1 MPTKSLRI
9 LVFDKRHSQRLEV
22 ERLLNEHGYY
32 RIAPLESFADLLC
45 LVDRAFMTFD
55 LLIMHGDSIDET
67 KFGFDLEM
75 FCRNSPGIRHVL
87 IYDGQPVDVTEIDW
101 KSSQVI
107 KRTSSFPGRVEISS
121 FMELIDPSR

>member
-45 LVDRAFMTFD
+45 LVDRAFMAFD

-67 KFGFDLEM
+67 ALGFDLET
-75 FCRNSPGIRHVL
+75 FFRNSPGIRHVL